1 MAYSKTVSLFADGYT
16 LFLKTGEGVIA
27 QRHRGGAIEFMPR
40 RSNAH
45 VKITRAQAFRYWDKH
60 FPGRY
65 SDDLPAPIAEAT
77 YLQPYEEASFAVDAV
92 TCEKVW
98 R

>member
-1 MAYSKTVSLFADGYT
+1 MAYHKTSCLFGSAVYT
-16 LFLKTGEGVIA
+16 KTGEGVIA
-27 QRHRGGAIEFMPR
+27 QKSRDGKISLIHPGAGR
-40 RSNAH
+40 
-45 VKITRAQAFRYWDKH
+45 VVITRSQAFRYWEKH

-65 SDDLPAPIAEAT
+65 SDDLPAPLVEAT
-77 YLQPYEEASFAVDAV
+77 CLDPHEEADFAVDAV